1 MADKLLFIPSYLK
14 HHPIQALQGQLFGM
28 SQSNA
33 NKWIHLL
40 HAVLNQ
46 ALADQ
51 ELLPARTAEE
61 LAVLLAK
68 HKTAAISTSSLFG
81 MMVLNGQSS
90 GRKILKRR
98 QNTPVARRS
107 GTHSATSS

>member
-1 MADKLLFIPSYLK
+1 MADKLLFILSYLK
-14 HHPIQALQGQLFGM
+14 HHPIQERQGQRFGM
-28 SQSNA
+28 SQAHA

-46 ALADQ
+46 ALAAQD
-51 ELLPARTAEE
+51 LLPARTAEA

-68 HKTAAISTSSLFG
+68 HKTAAIATSPLVG

-90 GRKILKRR
+90 GRKILTSRK
-98 QNTPVARRS
+98 NTTVARRS
-107 GTHSATSS
+107 GTHSKTSS